1 MCECVLYYVYIYML
15 VVDITTVQNR
25 SARTA
30 RFELVSPGAHG
41 VAAGVPGNG
50 RTLQRVAKG
59 GCVSLDQ

>member
-1 MCECVLYYVYIYML
+1 MCVVLCIYIYML

-30 RFELVSPGAHG
+30 RFELVSPPGAHG